1 MNIAF
6 DPRVEDDLAEAAAFY
21 ESRSA
26 GLGDDFLAEFRRT
39 LEAIVSGP
47 ARWQLV
53 DGGPVRRSL
62 LSRFPYAV
70 YYHEA
75 PERLLVLTVTHGR
88 RPPEAW
94 RLRLPS
100 QR

>member
-1 MNIAF
+1 MNLVF

-21 ESRSA
+21 ESRSE
-26 GLGDDFLAEFRRT
+26 GLGEDFLTEFRKT
-39 LEAIVSGP
+39 LDAIVSGP

-88 RPPEAW
+88 RHPQAW